1 VLVFFNSI
9 GELCLPGL
17 LGRGRKVL
25 VFFCTFANACCPG
38 LLGRGSKSARFFLH
52 LAVYSASI
60 FDLQMPFQ
68 PKGFFMRKA
77 CSC

>member
-1 VLVFFNSI
+1 
-9 GELCLPGL
+9 
-17 LGRGRKVL
+17 VL
-25 VFFCTFANACCPG
+25 VFFCTFSNACCPG

-68 PKGFFMRKA
+68 PKGFFYVQGMQLLKSVEV
-77 CSC
+77 CSVHFSVAL